1 MSIDWL
7 NQPVVKLDE
16 TILQNAW
23 DHQLQLTKPPG
34 SLGRLEESAV
44 RLAAMQ
50 QTQDIKLDKVHIVVF
65 AADHG
70 VAEEGVSA
78 FPQAVTTEMVKNFA
92 RGGAA
97 ISVMASELGASLEVV
112 DVGTVI
118 PADQMDGV
126 VDQRVAAG
134 TANMARQPAMDD
146 MQLAQ
151 ALQAGQDAVM
161 RGLKQGMQLFI
172 GGDMGIA
179 NTTAATA
186 IACAILKQSAVA
198 LAGPGTGLDAAGVKH
213 KAAVIQAVLDKHA
226 NDLNSPQSILR
237 HVGGFE
243 IAALCGAYITCAQQ
257 GVPFIVDG
265 FIASSAVLLAV
276 NIQPDVKQWLF
287 MGHRSAEPGH
297 RQMVESIGIEPL
309 LDLDMRLGEGSGA
322 AAAVPLLRMAV
333 ATHTQMATF
342 AEAGVSEKQQ

>member
-1 MSIDWL
+1 MSIAWL

-16 TILQNAW
+16 SILQNAR

-34 SLGRLEESAV
+34 SLGRLEEIAV

-50 QTQDIKLDKVHIVVF
+50 QSQDIKLDKIHVVVF

-70 VAEEGVSA
+70 VAEEAVSA

-97 ISVMASELGASLEVV
+97 ISVMARELGATLEVV

-118 PADQMDGV
+118 PAGQLDGV
-126 VDQRVAAG
+126 VDNRVAAG
-134 TANMARQPAMDD
+134 TANMANQAAMDEA
-146 MQLAQ
+146 QLAQ

-161 RGLKQGMQLFI
+161 RGLQQGMQLFI

-179 NTTAATA
+179 NTSAATA
-186 IACAILKQSAVA
+186 IACAVLKQSPVA
-198 LAGPGTGLDAAGVKH
+198 LTGPGTGLDEAGVKH
-213 KAAVIQAVLDKHA
+213 KATVIQAVLDKHA

-243 IAALCGAYITCAQQ
+243 IAALCGAYMTCAQQ
-257 GVPFIVDG
+257 GVAFMVDG

-276 NIQPDVKQWLF
+276 NIQPDVKDWMF
-287 MGHRSAEPGH
+287 MAHRSAEPGH
-297 RQMVESIGIEPL
+297 KKMVEAIGIEPL
-309 LDLDMRLGEGSGA
+309 LDLGMRLGEGSGA
-322 AAAVPLLRMAV
+322 AAAVPLLRMAI

-342 AEAGVSEKQQ
+342 AQAGVSEKE

>member
-1 MSIDWL
+1 MSIEWL

-16 TILQNAW
+16 SLLQQAR
-23 DHQLQLTKPPG
+23 DQQLQLTKPPG
-34 SLGRLEESAV
+34 SLGRLEDIAV

-50 QTQDIKLDKVHIVVF
+50 QTQDIKLDKVHVVVF
-65 AADHG
+65 AGDHG

-97 ISVMASELGASLEVV
+97 ISVMARELDATLEVV

-118 PADQMDGV
+118 PAGQMDGV
-126 VDQRVAAG
+126 VDNRVAAG
-134 TANMARQPAMDD
+134 TANMATQAAMDEV
-146 MQLAQ
+146 QLAK
-151 ALQAGQDAVM
+151 ALQAGQDAVL
-161 RGLKQGMQLFI
+161 RGLQQGMQLFI

-186 IACAILKQSAVA
+186 IACALLKQAAVT
-198 LAGPGTGLDAAGVKH
+198 LTGPGTGLDEAGVKH
-213 KAAVIQAVLDKHA
+213 KAAIIQSVLDKHA
-226 NDLNSPQSILR
+226 NDLTSPQDILR

-243 IAALCGAYITCAQQ
+243 IAALCGAYLSCAQQ

-265 FIASSAVLLAV
+265 FIASSAALLAV
-276 NIQPDVKQWLF
+276 NIQPDIKQWLF
-287 MGHRSAEPGH
+287 MAHRSAEPGH
-297 RQMVESIGIEPL
+297 AQMVEAIGIEPL
-309 LDLDMRLGEGSGA
+309 LDLGMRLGEGSGA

-333 ATHTQMATF
+333 VTHTRMATF
-342 AEAGVSEKQQ
+342 AQAGVSEKE